1 MKTMDPHKFLFRIQ
15 RRITFLSL
23 KCTCWILSWYLVVP
37 QILKSFSCYLLHLWL
52 VRLFHSFPV
61 NNCEMETCMWTDF
74 CTSIYIYTHTY
85 VCVYMCT
92 LVFYQIQDDYVRCV
106 LSPNPVLVGEGNV
119 LLYFF
124 SVLASFC
131 QLSLYLI
138 TLYALSLIISQ
149 SSCPLP
155 QPTLCPLLCSMGP
168 MLL

>member
-1 MKTMDPHKFLFRIQ
+1 MLNLKLVPRSASNFEIFFL
-15 RRITFLSL
+15 LSASSL
-23 KCTCWILSWYLVVP
+23 AGQTLP
-37 QILKSFSCYLLHLWL
+37 FFSCKQLWNGNLHVDWLLHK
-52 VRLFHSFPV
+52 H
-61 NNCEMETCMWTDF
+61 
-74 CTSIYIYTHTY
+74 IYIYTHTY